1 MFKRPSELCLSLAFG
16 AMLLAAA
23 NAMATEVKVA
33 GKLTIPDRSPLFA
46 VSTDPVIQ
54 STLSEDFRGAH
65 RDSSG
70 ASATSPGLP
79 MVTVTVSVKESVL
92 APGITLGKISLG
104 DPFRVAQLM
113 REAGSEPPPIGDTGD
128 KPTDPYE
135 ASIERQQL
143 QGNDPMQAFRDYEAA
158 NQVIRNAGQPRFG
171 ANGNATDK
179 EIYDSVVVA
188 RANAGSNEDLTAVA
202 IIHPGDDVRAAKQL
216 IAEEIANA
224 VLH

>member
-1 MFKRPSELCLSLAFG
+1 MFKTRSQLWLSFALG
-16 AMLLAAA
+16 AMLLGTAT
-23 NAMATEVKVA
+23 AMATEVKVA

-65 RDSSG
+65 RDSPG

-79 MVTVTVSVKESVL
+79 MMTVTVSVKESVL
-92 APGITLGKISLG
+92 APGMTLGKISLG
-104 DPFRVAQLM
+104 DPLRVAQLM
-113 REAGSEPPPIGDTGD
+113 RQAGSEPPPIGDTGD
-128 KPTDPYE
+128 KSTDPYE

-143 QGNDPMQAFRDYEAA
+143 QGNDPMQPFRDYEAA
-158 NQVIRNAGQPRFG
+158 NQVMQNAGRPRFG

-179 EIYDSVVVA
+179 EIYDSVIVA
-188 RANAGSNEDLTAVA
+188 RANAGSSEDLTAVA
-202 IIHPGDDVRAAKQL
+202 IIHPGDDVRAAKKL

-224 VLH
+224 TLH